1 MRRLFC
7 SLFIL
12 LALAGLAPGQ
22 VEIAKKDRVE
32 NIDPG
37 YCAWCAIETLGRHH
51 GVDKLVGLVQSRTKD
66 SDQYVQDQW
75 GRWVLYKKNAG
86 YDWTIR
92 DKLNKMGVKY
102 KMSNTGSY
110 DTEMVRYA
118 MKNKLGCACAVRA
131 GALGKGSSAHAVT
144 VISYGDKKVE
154 YIDPNDKS
162 IYSCTRKWWDYWWDG
177 WVLVVLPDERTE
189 RAVAKAE
196 SVEKKAAATTEAKVS
211 QAPVSPQP
219 PSVSP
224 TPPAQPSVP
233 LDKKEKVPIIQW
245 KYVENK

>member
-118 MKNKLGCACAVRA
+118 MKNKLGCACAVKA

-144 VISYGDKKVE
+144 VISYGDKEVE

-162 IYSCTRKWWDYWWDG
+162 IYKATRKWWDYWWDG
-177 WVLVVLPDERTE
+177 WVLVVLPEERTE
-189 RAVAKAE
+189 RAVAK
-196 SVEKKAAATTEAKVS
+196 VEQKPKNDQKPKSEQKADNRVAQVPVAPPAVS
-211 QAPVSPQP
+211 A
-219 PSVSP
+219 
-224 TPPAQPSVP
+224 TPPQQPSAP
-233 LDKKEKVPIIQW
+233 LDNKE
-245 KYVENK
+245 